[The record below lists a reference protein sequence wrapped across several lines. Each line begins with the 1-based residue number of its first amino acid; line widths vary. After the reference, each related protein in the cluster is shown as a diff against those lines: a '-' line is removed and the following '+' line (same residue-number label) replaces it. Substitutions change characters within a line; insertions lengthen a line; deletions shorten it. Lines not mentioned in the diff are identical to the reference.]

1 MPIEIVQQYTR
12 EVIKANREKMFVF
25 GDNMARKG
33 YGGQAKACRGEPNAL
48 GIPTKWYP
56 DCSKKSFFK
65 DDDIVKVEPVI
76 AAAFDAMSAQL
87 QAGRVVVWP
96 ADGIG
101 TGLARLEE
109 KAPAI
114 FKYITNRWAHL
125 VNLHGGEQ

>member
-1 MPIEIVQQYTR
+1 MPIEIVARYSR
-12 EVIKANREKMFVF
+12 EDIKANRDKMFVF

-56 DCSKKSFFK
+56 DCSKKSFFT
-65 DDDIVKVEPVI
+65 DADIAKAEPVI
-76 AAAFDAMSAQL
+76 ALAFDAMTAQL

-96 ADGIG
+96 ADGVG
-101 TGLARLEE
+101 TGLARLPE

-114 FKYITNRWAHL
+114 HNYITNRWKAL
-125 VNLHGGEQ
+125 VEQFGGEQ